1 VLSREERL
9 ERVSLALGGLLQ
21 AEGWKGGAG
30 GLGNQVRILIRH
42 VEGGVAM

>member
-21 AEGWKGGAG
+21 AEGRECGARN
-30 GLGNQVRILIRH
+30 LGKKRDADRAFVHLY
-42 VEGGVAM
+42 